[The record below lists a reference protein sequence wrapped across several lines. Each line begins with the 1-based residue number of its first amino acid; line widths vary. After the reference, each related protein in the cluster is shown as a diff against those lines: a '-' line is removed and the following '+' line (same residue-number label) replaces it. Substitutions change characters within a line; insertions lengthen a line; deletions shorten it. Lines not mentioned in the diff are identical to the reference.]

1 MVVTLVWS
9 LLVCILWWVGTGYAL
24 PSPLEILHSWVDL
37 FRNGG
42 LLYELLFVSF
52 RLNLEVVFLS
62 TFISLTLAYAAVE
75 RNLQFPAKVL
85 ASLRFLGMSGFVI
98 VLQRFFGG
106 GHALKVAMLTFIMTT
121 FMTTSMLDV
130 VQSVLPQEYNHAKT
144 LGMSRLRAIYEVVIL
159 GKRDLAFDAL
169 IQNAAIGWM
178 SLTMVEGLVKFE
190 GGIGLMMIN
199 EAKYRNLAPIF
210 ALQLTTLLVGLGQ
223 DVVLKW
229 LKGVCCP
236 YIKFRRV
243 THPPQG
249 SLWGFRSGGSK

>member
-1 MVVTLVWS
+1 MVVAALWS
-9 LLVCILWWVGTGYAL
+9 LLLGLLWGVGTGYSL
-24 PSPLEILHSWVDL
+24 PTPFEILHAWKTLLSE
-37 FRNGG
+37 G

-52 RLNLEVVFLS
+52 RLNLEVILLS
-62 TFISLTLAYAAVE
+62 TLISLTLAYSSVDKNF
-75 RNLQFPAKVL
+75 RYPSKVL
-85 ASLRFLGMSGFVI
+85 ASLRFLGMAGFTI

-106 GHALKVAMLTFIMTT
+106 GHTLKVVMLTIIMTT

-130 VQSVLPQEYNHAKT
+130 VQSATPQEYNHART
-144 LGMSRLRAIYEVVIL
+144 LKMGRLRSIYDVVIL

-199 EAKYRNLAPIF
+199 EAKYRNMAPIF
-210 ALQLTTLLVGLGQ
+210 ALQLTTLVVGIGQ
-223 DVVLKW
+223 DFFLKW

-236 YIKFRRV
+236 YTK
-243 THPPQG
+243 
-249 SLWGFRSGGSK
+249 LRSSK